1 MFRSSL
7 FFGVVILFLSCADKS
22 SSSQN
27 LPSASDE
34 AIKNVVTESMETLDS
49 LSSIVDTSQA
59 VSNLI
64 DVTSLNKEIQVE
76 LKYTT
81 VDNFM
86 RMQLYTKTNKA
97 YLQKDVAE
105 RLAKVQSALSKK
117 KPGYRLLIYDALR
130 PVSVQRKMWNALD
143 SIPPSRRGKFVSNPD
158 KRSLHNMGA
167 AVDLTIIDDNGNP
180 LDMGAGFD
188 DIREIAYP
196 SLEEKYLNLGELKPQ
211 QVENRLLLRR
221 LMQAQ
226 GFRQLETEWW
236 HFNACSRIDAL
247 KKYKVLHEEF

>member
-7 FFGVVILFLSCADKS
+7 FFGIVIIFLSCVDKS

-27 LPSASDE
+27 LPSASEE
-34 AIKNVVTESMETLDS
+34 AIKNGVTESMETIDS

-59 VSNLI
+59 LSNLI
-64 DVTSLNKEIQVE
+64 DVTSLNKEIQVA

-81 VDNFM
+81 TDNFM
-86 RMQLYTKTNKA
+86 RMQLYTKINKA

-143 SIPPSRRGKFVSNPD
+143 SIPPAQRGKFVSNPD

-167 AVDLTIIDDNGNP
+167 AVDITIIDDNGNP

-196 SLEEKYLNLGELKPQ
+196 SLEEKYLNSGELKPQ

>member
-59 VSNLI
+59 LSNLI

-81 VDNFM
+81 ADNFM
-86 RMQLYTKTNKA
+86 LMQLYTKINKA

-130 PVSVQRKMWNALD
+130 PVNVQRKMWNALD

-167 AVDLTIIDDNGNP
+167 AVDITIIDDNGNP

-196 SLEEKYLNLGELKPQ
+196 SLEGKYLNSGELKPQ

-221 LMQAQ
+221 LMQEQ

>member
-59 VSNLI
+59 LSNLI

-81 VDNFM
+81 ADNFM
-86 RMQLYTKTNKA
+86 RMQL
-97 YLQKDVAE
+97 
-105 RLAKVQSALSKK
+105 
-117 KPGYRLLIYDALR
+117 
-130 PVSVQRKMWNALD
+130 
-143 SIPPSRRGKFVSNPD
+143 
-158 KRSLHNMGA
+158 
-167 AVDLTIIDDNGNP
+167 
-180 LDMGAGFD
+180 
-188 DIREIAYP
+188 
-196 SLEEKYLNLGELKPQ
+196 
-211 QVENRLLLRR
+211 
-221 LMQAQ
+221 
-226 GFRQLETEWW
+226 
-236 HFNACSRIDAL
+236 
-247 KKYKVLHEEF
+247 